1 MAPTDDTLLRL
12 SVRAA
17 DARIELAA
25 DQVTRRCLA
34 ALDLAEIPLPVP
46 IEEWIEHPL
55 GFQLSIVAAEEMEQ
69 GVLGLA
75 RPTEGEI
82 ELCDTLAEHE
92 GRYRFTCAHE
102 LGHLILH
109 ADCAAAFRDGALP
122 SLSGADDIEREAD
135 RFAAAMLMP
144 VATLAEAIER
154 IRREQ
159 GLNPAVVPMLR
170 GDDTLS
176 VWLWRR
182 CFLPALCDRY
192 GVSRA
197 AMTYRLRE
205 VRLPGQKRLLRP
217 SLAPLLVAPEMAIAA
232 LGLDRVSVL
241 DGVPVPPA

>member
-1 MAPTDDTLLRL
+1 MPPPTENPLRL

-34 ALDLAEIPLPVP
+34 ALDLTEIPLPVP

-55 GFQLSIVAAEEMEQ
+55 GFRLNIVAAEDMEQ

-109 ADCAAAFRDGALP
+109 SDRAAAFRDGALP
-122 SLSGADDIEREAD
+122 SPASADDIEREAD
-135 RFAAAMLMP
+135 RFAAAVLMP
-144 VATLAEAIER
+144 VATLADAIER

-159 GLNPAVVPMLR
+159 GLNPAVLPMLR
-170 GDDTLS
+170 GDDALS

-182 CFLPALCDRY
+182 SFLPALCDRY

-197 AMTYRLRE
+197 AMSYRLRE

-217 SLAPLLVAPEMAIAA
+217 SLAPLLVVPEKAIAA
-232 LGLDRVSVL
+232 LGLDRVRVVE
-241 DGVPVPPA
+241 GVPVPPA